1 MKSRLF
7 GTLVILV
14 AAAASAQSA
23 DKLKDLQPFVGTW
36 TCSGMAFASP
46 MGPEHPTRATA
57 TAKWSL
63 NKKWLEVHYTETT
76 SSKNPHPYDVVA
88 YWGYDDETK
97 KLIASTFDNMGG
109 YASQDSPGWDG
120 DKLVFSG
127 PSHGGGMSMQGR
139 DVFTRKGAKQ
149 FTHNFETPDKSG
161 FWQKTDEEICRR

>member
-88 YWGYDDETK
+88 YWGYDDESK
-97 KLIASTFDNMGG
+97 KLIAGTVCSLAFHPSINEWNGRVSVD
-109 YASQDSPGWDG
+109 
-120 DKLVFSG
+120 LVVEDL
-127 PSHGGGMSMQGR
+127 QA
-139 DVFTRKGAKQ
+139 GA
-149 FTHNFETPDKSG
+149 
-161 FWQKTDEEICRR
+161 RARLV